1 MNFEER
7 LRLEHPELLPYLKIA
22 CDDGYKLSQLSV
34 DLLLSY
40 AKVEER
46 KLLAEVV
53 EDAKKQGYSKT
64 TVSVGLI
71 EDLLDTASSIQTY
84 ALVHAYDWGGKITY
98 IQGFSNPE
106 RAAVYCEFLA
116 EKRYGEEKGVS
127 TEGIASALIEFYGFG
142 RAPARAGAVKIDM
155 HFSRGGFCG
164 APYAVLMADSL
175 LHRAGLAE
183 YLEQY
188 VEG

>member
-7 LRLEHPELLPYLKIA
+7 LRLEHSELLPYLKIA

-40 AKVEER
+40 VKVEER
-46 KLLAEVV
+46 KLLSEKVAN
-53 EDAKKQGYSKT
+53 AKKSGCSKSV
-64 TVSVGLI
+64 VSVGLI
-71 EDLLDTASSIQTY
+71 EDFLDMASSVQTY
-84 ALVHAYDWGGKITY
+84 ALVHAYDWGGTSY
-98 IQGFSNPE
+98 IQGFSNPV
-106 RAAVYCEFLA
+106 RAATYCEFLA
-116 EKRYGEEKGVS
+116 EKRYGEEKGVT

-142 RAPARAGAVKIDM
+142 RAPARAGAVRIDL
-155 HFSRGGFCG
+155 HYSRGSFCG
-164 APYAVLMADSL
+164 APYSELMGDSSL
-175 LHRAGLAE
+175 YRAGLVE